1 MGLSSAPGILKMP
14 SFKPS
19 ASTRFNACFAVLLVL
34 QMMPQPALAERD
46 VVRDQRLGGPSS
58 VNGELDQAEEIVE
71 AFRTD
76 NRKVHLKSW
85 YDWKKSLKAKYGFNF
100 GINASL
106 LYESASDV
114 LREEDSAA
122 GGIYRLQGDWM
133 LVGRG
138 TDNAGGIIFRV
149 ENRSQVGSGIPP
161 ASLRAEMGLA
171 ATDPGF
177 AYSDN
182 FGTDFA
188 VLAWQQ
194 GFGKERSRAAFAV
207 GLLDFS
213 AYLDAFYFQTIGR
226 GFLNRSFILSPT
238 VATTG
243 IGAMGGVARGMLTDN
258 WWLGGG
264 FYDANAKSGD
274 PSAGNFEWDELL
286 KHVEIGFTP
295 SLTRRGTDRVQLTYW
310 HKDELPDKS
319 TTSGRGWLL
328 SWSWLMNDYYVPFAR
343 AGYSDG
349 GAGVL
354 AGASLAAGVA
364 RRLNHQDWVTVG
376 IGWNKPSKQTYR
388 HAKDD
393 EKVLEASY
401 LWQLTANTSFLFDI
415 QYIASPALNPGVSS
429 SWVGGLRMRL
439 AL

>member
-1 MGLSSAPGILKMP
+1 MALRFPHVFALGLA
-14 SFKPS
+14 
-19 ASTRFNACFAVLLVL
+19 ALLAIF
-34 QMMPQPALAERD
+34 PQVVEAETIPQGESISD
-46 VVRDQRLGGPSS
+46 GLGDSGGVR
-58 VNGELDQAEEIVE
+58 GELSQAEQIID
-71 AFRTD
+71 AFRVD
-76 NRKVHLKSW
+76 NRKVHLQGW
-85 YDWKKSLKAKYGFNF
+85 YDWKKSLKDKYGFNF

-138 TDNAGGIIFRV
+138 TGNAGGIIFRV
-149 ENRSQVGSGIPP
+149 ENRSQIGSGIPP
-161 ASLRAEMGLA
+161 ASLRGEMGLA

-177 AYSDN
+177 AYSDK

-194 GFGKERSRAAFAV
+194 GFGKERARAAFAA

-243 IGAMGGVARGMLTDN
+243 IGAMGVVARGMINKN

-274 PSAGNFEWDELL
+274 PGAGDFEWDELL
-286 KHVEIGFTP
+286 THIEVGFTP
-295 SLTRRGTDRVQLTYW
+295 SLGRRGTDRTQLTYW
-310 HKDELPDKS
+310 HKDELPAKGA
-319 TTSGRGWLL
+319 TSGRGWLL
-328 SWSWLMNDYYVPFAR
+328 SWSWMVNDYYVPFVR

-354 AGASLAAGVA
+354 AKASLAGGVA
-364 RRLNHQDWVTVG
+364 RRLNHQDWLTLG
-376 IGWNKPSKQTYR
+376 IGWNKPSTQTHGYGL
-388 HAKDD
+388 DD

-401 LWQLTANTSFLFDI
+401 LWQLTANTSLLFDA
-415 QYIASPALNPGVSS
+415 QYLVDPALNPEASS
-429 SWVGGLRMRL
+429 AWVAGLRVRL